1 MGSRIAAHFANAGI
15 PALLLDLPSQEG
27 GDRSA
32 TARKA
37 IDTAAKAKPGA
48 LFSSSSASRITP
60 GNFDDHL
67 AGIASC
73 DWVIEAVTENLAVKR
88 ALWARAL
95 EYASPAAILSTNT
108 SGIPLSRIAESFPA
122 QARSRFLGTHFFNPP
137 RYLHLVEVIPT
148 PETSAD
154 AISFVSQFCDARLG
168 KGVVVC
174 KDTPNFI
181 ANRIGSFF
189 GGSTAKYALEG
200 GFSVEEVDALTGPLI
215 GLPSS
220 ASFRLLDIV
229 GLDVWAFVGS
239 NLHALTPD
247 DPWRERFLP
256 PPFLEEML
264 RRGWLGEKSGQ
275 GFYRRVGKGEAR
287 TIEAVDLH
295 TFEYKPAA
303 KVALPILEEARAIAG
318 LPERLR
324 SLVASTSPAGTFL
337 WKLLSD
343 HMLYAAERVPEIS
356 DRIVEIDRAMRWGYA
371 HTYGPFE
378 LWDALGFEATA
389 RRMEAVGRA
398 LPESVTRML
407 SSGAPGF
414 YRAADAAGTPPD
426 ATGPTPDAAAATPDA
441 AGSVPDAAPATPDAA
456 PPPVGFCGGLGPFPQ
471 ALTEGATLAEYLAG
485 FADLPP
491 TDPLQAP
498 HHYGRVMADFDCDG
512 RQDILLTRRGS
523 ATMTLLRG
531 GPLRDGL
538 PLLPGRLDVPLPP
551 GFTSAFTAT
560 AADLN
565 RDAVPELLVLAR
577 DNGLAGRLRVL
588 VYPVDRATGAF
599 GTPLVADVSRGLAA
613 PNELNPDAGGPFP
626 LSVVRKRSVER
637 PSIVLLTLAE
647 ASVFTLPAR
656 DAQREW
662 DAVRAE
668 RLIPD
673 PAGGT
678 AFSAAQAALPWPRPD
693 GGEDLV
699 VAEDVP
705 GHRFRADAL
714 GWQRIW
720 NGNLSA
726 ATHRIFV
733 PFDADDDADVEFL
746 AAFQH
751 ANGTDPIA
759 DVLEPAMP
767 EGGAPFV
774 VRPLVAQGVFSASGS
789 WYAATATRADVDTP
803 FDALFSG
810 PAPGGHGLWLLP
822 DITWDAVDRAL
833 HPTRPVAFRSFAD
846 FAPHHIF
853 WGQFDGAPG
862 LEAVLFDDATG
873 LRCVRAALGV
883 PGVAPDIVA
892 CE

>member
-1 MGSRIAAHFANAGI
+1 MNGAPERAPRGDESDCSRAAAWPIMGAMSAVSTR
-15 PALLLDLPSQEG
+15 PSCP
-27 GDRSA
+27 
-32 TARKA
+32 
-37 IDTAAKAKPGA
+37 PGRPRPLVRA
-48 LFSSSSASRITP
+48 
-60 GNFDDHL
+60 
-67 AGIASC
+67 
-73 DWVIEAVTENLAVKR
+73 LAV
-88 ALWARAL
+88 AAGLTCGLAATGCLDFGARPAD
-95 EYASPAAILSTNT
+95 EGDASP
-108 SGIPLSRIAESFPA
+108 
-122 QARSRFLGTHFFNPP
+122 P
-137 RYLHLVEVIPT
+137 RPDAVDPT
-148 PETSAD
+148 PD
-154 AISFVSQFCDARLG
+154 AA
-168 KGVVVC
+168 
-174 KDTPNFI
+174 
-181 ANRIGSFF
+181 
-189 GGSTAKYALEG
+189 GSTP
-200 GFSVEEVDALTGPLI
+200 DAARP
-215 GLPSS
+215 
-220 ASFRLLDIV
+220 
-229 GLDVWAFVGS
+229 
-239 NLHALTPD
+239 TPD
-247 DPWRERFLP
+247 A
-256 PPFLEEML
+256 
-264 RRGWLGEKSGQ
+264 
-275 GFYRRVGKGEAR
+275 AR
-287 TIEAVDLH
+287 PTPD
-295 TFEYKPAA
+295 AA
-303 KVALPILEEARAIAG
+303 GATPDAAD
-318 LPERLR
+318 
-324 SLVASTSPAGTFL
+324 STP
-337 WKLLSD
+337 
-343 HMLYAAERVPEIS
+343 
-356 DRIVEIDRAMRWGYA
+356 
-371 HTYGPFE
+371 
-378 LWDALGFEATA
+378 
-389 RRMEAVGRA
+389 
-398 LPESVTRML
+398 
-407 SSGAPGF
+407 
-414 YRAADAAGTPPD
+414 DAAGTPPD
-426 ATGPTPDAAAATPDA
+426 ASGPTPDAAAATPDA